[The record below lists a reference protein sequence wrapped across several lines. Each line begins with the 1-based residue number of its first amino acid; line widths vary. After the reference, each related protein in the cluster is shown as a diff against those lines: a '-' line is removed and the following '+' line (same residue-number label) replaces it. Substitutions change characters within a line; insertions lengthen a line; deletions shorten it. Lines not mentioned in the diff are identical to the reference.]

1 MVTATINVM
10 IVNYPCNE
18 RASLPIWRA
27 SIYAVL
33 ADGSE
38 ANRIAMWVGRPVTP
52 RTLQLNI
59 IAAGIAISLKALDQA
74 RGIVAARIV

>member
-1 MVTATINVM
+1 MVTTTINVV
-10 IVNYPCNE
+10 IVDYPCNE
-18 RASLPIWRA
+18 RASPPIWRA

-59 IAAGIAISLKALDQA
+59 IAAGIAISLKALED
-74 RGIVAARIV
+74 RKSVV